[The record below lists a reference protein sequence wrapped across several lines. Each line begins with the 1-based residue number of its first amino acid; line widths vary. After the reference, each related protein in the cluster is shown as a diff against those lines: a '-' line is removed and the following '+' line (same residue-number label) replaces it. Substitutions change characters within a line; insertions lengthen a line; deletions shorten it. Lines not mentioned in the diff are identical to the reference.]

1 MSEMKGHAAYNMKN
15 VAHGEHGT
23 GADRKAL
30 LEEAMRD
37 LDDRWTKYQ
46 AARNPNIVAAE
57 THTNENYVNT
67 DNDGFIECTDIQQAL
82 DYGEKRLARVKRK
95 PTPKSSTVQLF
106 VVHLPKSMCV
116 QVPDF
121 YPRYKKQTDAE
132 KAAGKP
138 REVRRDLDGNVLKRP
153 RLVARNQDE
162 ARQYFFDALH
172 YLAREVI
179 PDGMKGIHSA
189 AINWD
194 ESTPH
199 IQIMADPFAP
209 VKDEE
214 LAAQGVLRIE
224 YQQAYGLHDEARYP
238 EGHPHAGRRISSGV
252 KWRAYQA
259 GMREEMIAKGYPVER
274 EVSERQGESLVKERY
289 QELEDDVAEF
299 EANRAI
305 LQRREAEV
313 EGQLQALKRS
323 KTQHDEDAKDRV
335 AELEQMKKD
344 AAEALQQARKQE
356 EDARA
361 AHAQA
366 WLKRQRE
373 DDEASAGAQDAEKR
387 VDQAVQRAG
396 AEAREALQAEEL
408 AAFFEANPEAKAM
421 FDAYHADKTAQEEA
435 GHTSA
440 TAARIKREARRR
452 AVEALQPNDK
462 DSEQVQG
469 VDEATT
475 AAPETIAPGTVADGI
490 ARVLDVKP
498 NDKDADRDAGE

>member
-1 MSEMKGHAAYNMKN
+1 MTEHKGRAAFNLRHVKQG
-15 VAHGEHGT
+15 ADGT
-23 GADRKAL
+23 TGDRKAL

-37 LDDRWTKYQ
+37 LDDRWAKYQ

-67 DNDGFIECTDIQQAL
+67 ENGFIECTDIQQAL
-82 DYGEKRLARVKRK
+82 DYGDKRLAMVKRK
-95 PTPKSSTVQLF
+95 VHEKAASVQLF

-116 QVPDF
+116 EIPDF
-121 YPRYKKQTDAE
+121 YPRYKRQTDAE

-179 PDGMKGIHSA
+179 PDGMNGIHSA

-224 YQQAYGLHDEARYP
+224 AQQAYGDHREVVYP
-238 EGHPHAGRRISSGV
+238 EGHAMAGRKIRR
-252 KWRAYQA
+252 KEKMRAYQE

-274 EVSERQGESLVKERY
+274 EVSERSGESLVNERY

-313 EGQLQALKRS
+313 AAELQALKRS
-323 KTQHDEDAKDRV
+323 KTQHDEDAEARIKK
-335 AELEQMKKD
+335 LEDDKKA
-344 AAEALQQARKQE
+344 AAEALKSARQQEEQARAAYSQAWLKQKQE
-356 EDARA
+356 ED
-361 AHAQA
+361 
-366 WLKRQRE
+366 
-373 DDEASAGAQDAEKR
+373 EASERAKDAEKR
-387 VDQAVQRAG
+387 VDQEVQRAG
-396 AEAREALQAEEL
+396 AEAREALQTEEL

-421 FDAYHADKTAQEEA
+421 FDAYSADKTAQEEA
-435 GHTSA
+435 GHVSA

-462 DSEQVQG
+462 DAEQVQG

-475 AAPETIAPGTVADGI
+475 AAPETVAPGTVADSI
-490 ARVLDVKP
+490 ARVLGVKP